1 MKHIARAQIDKHGGP
16 KVWSGAQPHRMGKG
30 AGQIP
35 GLVSNKGGRE
45 AGCVGSSERIMLALC
60 FLYVLCAPG
69 SWLGPIGKHTARL
82 TGKDGRGMTGRSR
95 RTILAASRHPV
106 APASGAGGRSVVRM
120 EAVRRELRG
129 SAIALV
135 LVAATTLVA
144 YVLIQSFDVRRGSVI
159 YLLPVLLAGW
169 HLGLV
174 PALVAAVAGV
184 LWSGYFFFSPYYS
197 FYLARPNEILNLLL
211 FMVVAVVTSHLANSM
226 KKQTELARNS
236 EKEMGDL
243 YAFSRR
249 LAAAS
254 SAADIYLAIEEH
266 LASLVQRKVV
276 LFGAVSDSDREIKP
290 EQEGLSQ
297 RVHSAIAEV
306 RAGRTLATTVDDG
319 AGDIWLVRRVS
330 QKNADFGVIAID
342 LGSVPPRTLEEV
354 RHRVDD
360 VLSDAAATLERLDI
374 ARALG
379 DAKMRSETELLREAL
394 IGSVSHELRTPLASI
409 LGAAT
414 VLSKSPVIAKEERLS
429 SLAGVVRD
437 EAERLNNDIQNLLD
451 ATRISRE
458 QIRPRQ
464 EWIEPQDIV
473 NSAIER
479 RRRRLSGNNVSLDMD
494 SNLPLIYVDAVLVEQ
509 AFVQIV
515 DNAAKYS
522 PSGSPITI
530 AAKRN
535 GHDVILSV
543 HDTGG
548 GRTRGENVRL
558 GERFFRAPRL
568 AASTSGSGLGLWIA
582 KAFVTANGGKIQAVS
597 PGADHGAAVSIL
609 LPFATPAN
617 QPEVGPD
624 D

>member
-1 MKHIARAQIDKHGGP
+1 
-16 KVWSGAQPHRMGKG
+16 V
-30 AGQIP
+30 
-35 GLVSNKGGRE
+35 
-45 AGCVGSSERIMLALC
+45 VGM
-60 FLYVLCAPG
+60 
-69 SWLGPIGKHTARL
+69 
-82 TGKDGRGMTGRSR
+82 D
-95 RTILAASRHPV
+95 
-106 APASGAGGRSVVRM
+106 
-120 EAVRRELRG
+120 AVRRELRG
-129 SAIALV
+129 IAIALAM
-135 LVAATTLVA
+135 VAATTLVA
-144 YVLIQSFDVRRGSVI
+144 YVLIQSLDLRRGSVI

-184 LWSGYFFFSPYYS
+184 LWSGYFYFSPYYS

-226 KKQTELARNS
+226 KKQTEIARKR

-249 LAAAS
+249 LAAAP
-254 SAADIYLAIEEH
+254 SAADIYLAIEQH

-276 LFGAVSDSDREIKP
+276 LFGAGGGNDWDASPD
-290 EQEGLSQ
+290 QNALSQ
-297 RVHSAIAEV
+297 RLHAAIADV
-306 RAGRTLATTVDDG
+306 QAGRTLATTVDDG

-330 QKNADFGVIAID
+330 HKTADFGVIAID
-342 LGSVPPRTLEEV
+342 LGSVPPGALDEV
-354 RHRVDD
+354 RQRVDD
-360 VLSDAAATLERLDI
+360 ALSDAAATLERLDV
-374 ARALG
+374 ARALN
-379 DAKMRSETELLREAL
+379 DARMRSETELLREAL

-414 VLSKSPVIAKEERLS
+414 VLSKSAAVAKDERLT

-451 ATRISRE
+451 ATRISRQ

-473 NSAIER
+473 NSALER
-479 RRRRLSGNNVSLDMD
+479 RRRRLSGHTLSLDMD
-494 SNLPLIYVDAVLVEQ
+494 ANLPFIYVDAVLVEQ

-522 PSGSPITI
+522 PPGSPIAV

-535 GHDVILSV
+535 GRDVVLSV
-543 HDTGG
+543 HD
-548 GRTRGENVRL
+548 RGVGLTAEENAQL
-558 GERFFRAPRL
+558 GERFFRGARH
-568 AASTSGSGLGLWIA
+568 AATTSGSGLGLWIA
-582 KAFVTANGGKIQAVS
+582 KAFVTANGGKLQAES
-597 PGADHGAAVSIL
+597 SGADQGTTVSIH
-609 LPFATPAN
+609 LPFATPAS

>member
-1 MKHIARAQIDKHGGP
+1 VVGID
-16 KVWSGAQPHRMGKG
+16 
-30 AGQIP
+30 
-35 GLVSNKGGRE
+35 
-45 AGCVGSSERIMLALC
+45 
-60 FLYVLCAPG
+60 VL
-69 SWLGPIGKHTARL
+69 
-82 TGKDGRGMTGRSR
+82 
-95 RTILAASRHPV
+95 
-106 APASGAGGRSVVRM
+106 
-120 EAVRRELRG
+120 RRELRG

-135 LVAATTLVA
+135 MVAATTLVTV
-144 YVLIQSFDVRRGSVI
+144 VLTQYLDVRRGSVI

-197 FYLARPNEILNLLL
+197 YYLARPNEILNLLL

-226 KKQTELARNS
+226 KQQTELARRR
-236 EKEMGDL
+236 EKETSDL

-249 LAAAS
+249 LAASS

-266 LASLVQRKVV
+266 LANLVQRKVV
-276 LFGAVSDSDREIKP
+276 LFGAGSGGLDAKP
-290 EQEGLSQ
+290 DQASLSR
-297 RVHSAIAEV
+297 RVHAAVAE
-306 RAGRTLATTVDDG
+306 AQKGRTPASTVDDG
-319 AGDIWLVRRVS
+319 NGDVWLVRRVS
-330 QKNADFGVIAID
+330 EKTADFGVIAID
-342 LGSVPPRTLEEV
+342 LGSVPAGAIDEI

-360 VLSDAAATLERLDI
+360 VLSDAAATLEHLDV
-374 ARALG
+374 ARALN

-414 VLSKSPVIAKEERLS
+414 VLSKSAAIAKDERLT
-429 SLAGVVRD
+429 SLTSVVRD

-473 NSAIER
+473 NSALDR
-479 RRRRLSGNNVSLDMD
+479 RRRRLSGHNVALDMD
-494 SNLPLIYVDAVLVEQ
+494 SNLPFIYVDAVLVEQ

-522 PSGSPITI
+522 PMGSPITL

-535 GHDVILSV
+535 GHDVVLSV
-543 HDTGG
+543 HDTGVG
-548 GRTRGENVRL
+548 LTPEENARL
-558 GERFFRAPRL
+558 GERFFRAARH
-568 AASTSGSGLGLWIA
+568 AATTSGSGLGLWIA
-582 KAFVTANGGKIQAVS
+582 KAFVSANGGKIAAES
-597 PGADHGAAVSIL
+597 SGADRGTTVSIH
-609 LPFATPAN
+609 LPFATPDS

>member
-1 MKHIARAQIDKHGGP
+1 MDR
-16 KVWSGAQPHRMGKG
+16 
-30 AGQIP
+30 
-35 GLVSNKGGRE
+35 
-45 AGCVGSSERIMLALC
+45 
-60 FLYVLCAPG
+60 
-69 SWLGPIGKHTARL
+69 
-82 TGKDGRGMTGRSR
+82 
-95 RTILAASRHPV
+95 
-106 APASGAGGRSVVRM
+106 
-120 EAVRRELRG
+120 VRRELRG
-129 SAIALV
+129 SVIALAM
-135 LVAATTLVA
+135 VAVTTVVVYALT
-144 YVLIQSFDVRRGSVI
+144 QSLEVRRGSAV

-169 HLGLV
+169 HLGLI

-184 LWSGYFFFSPYYS
+184 LWSGYFFFSPYYT
-197 FYLARPNEILNLLL
+197 FYLARPNEIVNLLL

-226 KKQTELARNS
+226 KTQKELAQRR
-236 EKEMGDL
+236 EKEVGDL

-254 SAADIYLAIEEH
+254 SAADIYLAIEQH

-276 LFGAVSDSDREIKP
+276 LFGAGSDREAKA
-290 EQEGLSQ
+290 EHGALSR
-297 RVHSAIAEV
+297 RVRDAIAEV
-306 RAGRTLATTVDDG
+306 QTGRTLATTVDDG

-342 LGSVPPRTLEEV
+342 LGSVPSDAIEEV
-354 RHRVDD
+354 RKRVDD
-360 VLSDAAATLERLDI
+360 VLSDAAATLERLDV
-374 ARALG
+374 ARALN

-414 VLSKSPVIAKEERLS
+414 VLSKSPVVAKDERLT

-473 NSAIER
+473 NAALER
-479 RRRRLSGNNVSLDMD
+479 RRRRLSGYQVSLDMD
-494 SNLPLIYVDAVLVEQ
+494 SNLPFIYVDPVLVEQ
-509 AFVQIV
+509 AFGQIV

-522 PSGSPITI
+522 PPGSPITV

-535 GHDVILSV
+535 GRDIVLSV
-543 HDTGG
+543 HDQGVGLTAQ
-548 GRTRGENVRL
+548 ESAQL
-558 GERFFRAPRL
+558 GERFFRGARH
-568 AASTSGSGLGLWIA
+568 ATTTSGSGLGLWIA
-582 KAFVTANGGKIQAVS
+582 KAFVSANGGKIEAAS
-597 PGADHGAAVSIL
+597 PGADQGTTVSIH
-609 LPFATPAN
+609 LPFATR

>member
-1 MKHIARAQIDKHGGP
+1 MD
-16 KVWSGAQPHRMGKG
+16 
-30 AGQIP
+30 
-35 GLVSNKGGRE
+35 
-45 AGCVGSSERIMLALC
+45 
-60 FLYVLCAPG
+60 
-69 SWLGPIGKHTARL
+69 
-82 TGKDGRGMTGRSR
+82 
-95 RTILAASRHPV
+95 
-106 APASGAGGRSVVRM
+106 
-120 EAVRRELRG
+120 AVRRELRG

-135 LVAATTLVA
+135 MVAATTLVTL
-144 YVLIQSFDVRRGSVI
+144 VLIQYLDVRRGSVI

-197 FYLARPNEILNLLL
+197 YYLARPNEILNLLL

-226 KKQTELARNS
+226 KQQTELARKR
-236 EKEMGDL
+236 EKETSDL

-249 LAAAS
+249 LSAAS
-254 SAADIYLAIEEH
+254 SARDIYLAIEEH
-266 LASLVQRKVV
+266 LANLVQRKVI
-276 LFGAVSDSDREIKP
+276 LFGAGGAKAD
-290 EQEGLSQ
+290 QAQLSA
-297 RVHSAIAEV
+297 RLNTAIADVE
-306 RAGRTLATTVDDG
+306 AGRSPATTVDNG
-319 AGDIWLVRRVS
+319 AGDVWLVRRVS
-330 QKNADFGVIAID
+330 QKTADFGVIAID
-342 LGSVPPRTLEEV
+342 LGSVPAETFDEV

-360 VLSDAAATLERLDI
+360 VLSDAAATLQHLDV
-374 ARALG
+374 ARALN

-414 VLSKSPVIAKEERLS
+414 VLSKSPVIAKDERLNA
-429 SLAGVVRD
+429 LAGVVRD

-473 NSAIER
+473 NAALER
-479 RRRRLSGNNVSLDMD
+479 RRRRLSGHHVSLDMD
-494 SNLPLIYVDAVLVEQ
+494 SNLPFIYVDPVLVEQ
-509 AFVQIV
+509 AFGQLV

-522 PSGSPITI
+522 PPGSPITV

-535 GHDVILSV
+535 GHDVVLSV
-543 HDTGG
+543 HDEGVGLTAQ
-548 GRTRGENVRL
+548 ENARL
-558 GERFFRAPRL
+558 GERFFRAARH
-568 AASTSGSGLGLWIA
+568 AATTSGSGLGLWIA
-582 KAFVTANGGKIQAVS
+582 KAFVSANGGEIQAVS
-597 PGADHGAAVSIL
+597 SGADQGSTVSIL
-609 LPFATPAN
+609 LPFGTPEN

>member
-1 MKHIARAQIDKHGGP
+1 M
-16 KVWSGAQPHRMGKG
+16 
-30 AGQIP
+30 
-35 GLVSNKGGRE
+35 
-45 AGCVGSSERIMLALC
+45 
-60 FLYVLCAPG
+60 
-69 SWLGPIGKHTARL
+69 
-82 TGKDGRGMTGRSR
+82 
-95 RTILAASRHPV
+95 
-106 APASGAGGRSVVRM
+106 VRM

-144 YVLIQSFDVRRGSVI
+144 YVLIQSLDVRRGSVI

-197 FYLARPNEILNLLL
+197 FYLARPNEILNLVL

-226 KKQTELARNS
+226 KKQTELARKS

-276 LFGAVSDSDREIKP
+276 LFGAVADGDHDAKP
-290 EQEGLSQ
+290 DQEGLSQ
-297 RVHSAIAEV
+297 RVHSAIAEI

-342 LGSVPPRTLEEV
+342 LGSVPPGAVEEI

-360 VLSDAAATLERLDI
+360 VLSDAAATLERLDV
-374 ARALG
+374 ARALN

-414 VLSKSPVIAKEERLS
+414 VLSKSPVIAKDERLT

-437 EAERLNNDIQNLLD
+437 ESERLNNDIQNLLD

-473 NSAIER
+473 NSALER
-479 RRRRLSGNNVSLDMD
+479 RRRRLAGHNVSLDMD

-509 AFVQIV
+509 ALVQVV

-522 PSGSPITI
+522 PPGSPIVI

-535 GHDVILSV
+535 GRDVVLSV
-543 HDTGG
+543 KDEGVGLTP
-548 GRTRGENVRL
+548 EESAQL
-558 GERFFRAPRL
+558 GERFFRGARH
-568 AASTSGSGLGLWIA
+568 AATTSGSGLGLWIA

-597 PGADHGAAVSIL
+597 AGADHGAVVSIH

>member
-1 MKHIARAQIDKHGGP
+1 MDR
-16 KVWSGAQPHRMGKG
+16 
-30 AGQIP
+30 
-35 GLVSNKGGRE
+35 
-45 AGCVGSSERIMLALC
+45 
-60 FLYVLCAPG
+60 
-69 SWLGPIGKHTARL
+69 
-82 TGKDGRGMTGRSR
+82 
-95 RTILAASRHPV
+95 
-106 APASGAGGRSVVRM
+106 
-120 EAVRRELRG
+120 VRRELRG
-129 SAIALV
+129 SVLALAM
-135 LVAATTLVA
+135 VAVTTVVVYALT
-144 YVLIQSFDVRRGSVI
+144 QSLEVRRGSAV

-169 HLGLV
+169 HLGLI

-197 FYLARPNEILNLLL
+197 FYLARPNEIVNLLL

-226 KKQTELARNS
+226 KRQKELAQRR
-236 EKEMGDL
+236 EKEVGDL

-254 SAADIYLAIEEH
+254 SAADIYLAIEQH

-276 LFGAVSDSDREIKP
+276 LFGAASDRDAKAEH
-290 EQEGLSQ
+290 GALSQ
-297 RVHSAIAEV
+297 RVRDAIAEV
-306 RAGRTLATTVDDG
+306 QAGRTLATIVDDG

-342 LGSVPPRTLEEV
+342 LGSVPSDAIEEV
-354 RHRVDD
+354 RKRVDD
-360 VLSDAAATLERLDI
+360 VLSDAAATLERLDV
-374 ARALG
+374 ARALN

-414 VLSKSPVIAKEERLS
+414 VLSKSPAVAEDERLT

-437 EAERLNNDIQNLLD
+437 EAERLNSEIQNLLD

-473 NSAIER
+473 NAALGR
-479 RRRRLSGNNVSLDMD
+479 RRRRLSGHHVSLDMD
-494 SNLPLIYVDAVLVEQ
+494 SNLPFIYVDPVLVEQ
-509 AFVQIV
+509 AFGQIV

-522 PSGSPITI
+522 PPGSPITV

-535 GHDVILSV
+535 GRDIVLSV
-543 HDTGG
+543 RDEGAGLTAQES
-548 GRTRGENVRL
+548 TQL
-558 GERFFRAPRL
+558 GERFFRGARH
-568 AASTSGSGLGLWIA
+568 ATTTSGSGLGLWIA
-582 KAFVTANGGKIQAVS
+582 KAFVSANGGKIEAAS
-597 PGADHGAAVSIL
+597 AGADRGTTVSIH
-609 LPFATPAN
+609 LPFATPAS

>member
-1 MKHIARAQIDKHGGP
+1 
-16 KVWSGAQPHRMGKG
+16 
-30 AGQIP
+30 
-35 GLVSNKGGRE
+35 
-45 AGCVGSSERIMLALC
+45 
-60 FLYVLCAPG
+60 
-69 SWLGPIGKHTARL
+69 
-82 TGKDGRGMTGRSR
+82 
-95 RTILAASRHPV
+95 
-106 APASGAGGRSVVRM
+106 M

-144 YVLIQSFDVRRGSVI
+144 YVLIQSLDVRRGSVI

-169 HLGLV
+169 HLGLI

-226 KKQTELARNS
+226 KQQTEIARKR
-236 EKEMGDL
+236 EKETSDL

-254 SAADIYLAIEEH
+254 SAADIYRAIEEH

-276 LFGAVSDSDREIKP
+276 LFGAGPGGNNAKP
-290 EQEGLSQ
+290 EQNALSQ
-297 RVHSAIAEV
+297 RLHTAIAEV
-306 RAGRTLATTVDDG
+306 QAGRASATTVDDG
-319 AGDIWLVRRVS
+319 AGDVWLVRRVS

-342 LGSVPPRTLEEV
+342 LGSVPTGAIDEIRQ
-354 RHRVDD
+354 RVDD
-360 VLSDAAATLERLDI
+360 VLADAAATLERLDV
-374 ARALG
+374 ARALN
-379 DAKMRSETELLREAL
+379 DVKMRSETELLREAL

-414 VLSKSPVIAKEERLS
+414 VLSKSAAIAKDERLT

-451 ATRISRE
+451 ATRVSRA

-473 NSAIER
+473 NSALER
-479 RRRRLSGNNVSLDMD
+479 RRRRLSGHNVSLDMD
-494 SNLPLIYVDAVLVEQ
+494 TNLPFIYVDAVLVEQ

-522 PSGSPITI
+522 PAGSPII
-530 AAKRN
+530 VAAKRN
-535 GHDVILSV
+535 GHDVVLSV
-543 HDTGG
+543 HDNGVGLTAE
-548 GRTRGENVRL
+548 ENAQL
-558 GERFFRAPRL
+558 GERFFRSARN
-568 AASTSGSGLGLWIA
+568 AATTSGSGLGLWIA
-582 KAFVTANGGKIQAVS
+582 KAFVGANGGKIEAES
-597 PGADHGAAVSIL
+597 SGADQGTTVSIH
-609 LPFATPAN
+609 LPYATPVN
-617 QPEVGPD
+617 QPEVDPD

>member
-1 MKHIARAQIDKHGGP
+1 M
-16 KVWSGAQPHRMGKG
+16 
-30 AGQIP
+30 
-35 GLVSNKGGRE
+35 
-45 AGCVGSSERIMLALC
+45 VGM
-60 FLYVLCAPG
+60 
-69 SWLGPIGKHTARL
+69 
-82 TGKDGRGMTGRSR
+82 D
-95 RTILAASRHPV
+95 
-106 APASGAGGRSVVRM
+106 
-120 EAVRRELRG
+120 AVRRELRG
-129 SAIALV
+129 IAIALAM
-135 LVAATTLVA
+135 VAATTLVA
-144 YVLIQSFDVRRGSVI
+144 YVLIQSLDVRRGSVI

-226 KKQTELARNS
+226 KKQTEIARKR

-249 LAAAS
+249 LAAAP
-254 SAADIYLAIEEH
+254 SAADIYLAIEQH

-276 LFGAVSDSDREIKP
+276 LFGAGGGNDWDANP
-290 EQEGLSQ
+290 DQNALSQ
-297 RVHSAIAEV
+297 RLHAAIADV
-306 RAGRTLATTVDDG
+306 QAGSTPATTVDDG

-330 QKNADFGVIAID
+330 HKTADFGVIAID
-342 LGSVPPRTLEEV
+342 LGSVPPGALDEV
-354 RHRVDD
+354 RQRVDD
-360 VLSDAAATLERLDI
+360 ALSDAAATLERLDV
-374 ARALG
+374 ARALN
-379 DAKMRSETELLREAL
+379 DARMRSETELLREAL

-414 VLSKSPVIAKEERLS
+414 VLSKSAAVAKDERLT

-451 ATRISRE
+451 ATRISRQ

-473 NSAIER
+473 NSALER
-479 RRRRLSGNNVSLDMD
+479 RRRRLSGHAVSLDMD
-494 SNLPLIYVDAVLVEQ
+494 SNLPFIYVDAVLVEQ

-522 PSGSPITI
+522 PPGSPIAV

-535 GHDVILSV
+535 GRDVVLSV
-543 HDTGG
+543 HD
-548 GRTRGENVRL
+548 RGVGLTADEKAQL
-558 GERFFRAPRL
+558 GERFFRGRRH
-568 AASTSGSGLGLWIA
+568 AATTSGSGLGLWIA
-582 KAFVTANGGKIQAVS
+582 KAFVTANGGKIQAES
-597 PGADHGAAVSIL
+597 SGADQGTTVSIH
-609 LPFATPAN
+609 LPFATPAS